1 MSIAT
6 DCKYNT
12 IPWLVLYKKSFDR
25 PVSKQPKCTFNLPLI
40 YFAPTNIHCSGVFK
54 DFTDWLWSFWK
65 LWPQWFDK
73 NWISWLMTQETRLK
87 DSGEALQN
95 TNISTKATMT
105 TLATL
110 ANMVILSSLLTIAN
124 FQLSNMLSVHKTAIY
139 F

>member
-1 MSIAT
+1 
-6 DCKYNT
+6 
-12 IPWLVLYKKSFDR
+12 
-25 PVSKQPKCTFNLPLI
+25 
-40 YFAPTNIHCSGVFK
+40 
-54 DFTDWLWSFWK
+54 
-65 LWPQWFDK
+65 
-73 NWISWLMTQETRLK
+73 MTQETRLK